1 MENNLQKEEKD
12 SKGLIPAKV
21 TVVTHTEVEYINSE
35 QREKNQSIVD
45 RLFALIEQGRI
56 NGNSFPEGFL
66 K

>member
-21 TVVTHTEVEYINSE
+21 TEVTHTEVEYINSE

-45 RLFALIEQGRI
+45 RLLDLIELGRN
-56 NGNSFPEGFL
+56 NGNSFQEGFI